1 MPVMKPSIMA
11 LLIAAFLTAG
21 LFTGCATY
29 TPPPISAAIDA
40 DTQLVKDVVGRLS
53 EDGVTERYTF
63 GVTAQGGIV
72 TVQGAVRDELT
83 RQRVLAIVKG
93 TPGVQGVVDR
103 MYRL

>member
-1 MPVMKPSIMA
+1 MKPSMIV

-29 TPPPISAAIDA
+29 TPPPASGATDS
-40 DTQLVKDVVGRLS
+40 DTQLVKDVVGRLAN
-53 EDGVTERYTF
+53 DDVAERFTF
-63 GVTAQGGIV
+63 GVTAQGGVV
-72 TVQGAVRDELT
+72 TVQGAIPDELT
-83 RQRVLAIVKG
+83 RQRVLAVVRG